1 MTRRRNLFGARLC
14 RARRTSGTSRTS
26 STGRTSRTDIASG
39 ARRAAFTRRAGQTLR
54 ACRALLAGRPGR
66 AHFTTFALRPGA
78 TGHTLRPDRALRP
91 SGPGLAARAGSANR
105 TTLTGRP
112 HRANGAGAARG
123 VHQQADHQGGGRR
136 DDHIAIERVRRHPLL
151 QLVHITPDLH
161 DPPTPR
167 SARLVGR

>member
-1 MTRRRNLFGARLC
+1 LTRRA
-14 RARRTSGTSRTS
+14 
-26 STGRTSRTDIASG
+26 DIARGASRAAF
-39 ARRAAFTRRAGQTLR
+39 ARRAGHTLR
-54 ACRALLAGRPGR
+54 ARGALLAGWPGR
-66 AHFTTFALRPGA
+66 AHLTTFTLRTRTA
-78 TGHTLRPDRALRP
+78 GHTLRSNRALRP
-91 SGPGLAARAGSANR
+91 SRACLAARAGSANR

-112 HRANGAGAARG
+112 HGANWAGAARG
-123 VHQQADHQGGGRR
+123 VHQQPDHQRRGRR